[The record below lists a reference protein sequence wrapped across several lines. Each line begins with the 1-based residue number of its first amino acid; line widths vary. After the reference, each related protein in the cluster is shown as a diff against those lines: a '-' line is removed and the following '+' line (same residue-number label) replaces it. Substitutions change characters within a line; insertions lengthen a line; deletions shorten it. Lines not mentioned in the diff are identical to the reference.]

1 MYNLGSKFQI
11 QADYLDTTAN
21 NVQILHGIQRGFKI
35 FTTTTGIRKYQVKRR
50 KKKKKNV
57 CKGQRAMLQNS
68 LYLLF
73 LETPGENNGKLILA
87 LEIDHTVVTVC
98 SALQLSI

>member
-1 MYNLGSKFQI
+1 VYNLGSKFQI

-50 KKKKKNV
+50 KKKKKKKKKTYAKDKEP
-57 CKGQRAMLQNS
+57 CYRTLCTCC
-68 LYLLF
+68 F
-73 LETPGENNGKLILA
+73 LRHQEKTM
-87 LEIDHTVVTVC
+87 V
-98 SALQLSI
+98 S

>member
-50 KKKKKNV
+50 KKKKK
-57 CKGQRAMLQNS
+57 KRMQRTKSHATE
-68 LYLLF
+68 LF
-73 LETPGENNGKLILA
+73 VPA
-87 LEIDHTVVTVC
+87 V
-98 SALQLSI
+98 S